1 MKCLGGLRASE
12 TWGHAMLKLSL
23 WAWCLAL
30 VLPALQ
36 AQNLPAGKRLYGV
49 QVGVA
54 GSSYTLDYSDGRE
67 EGVAIYGDLDLPK
80 HLGLEALYRN
90 ASIQTP
96 HDIGENH
103 LLVGPRLRITRGRFT
118 PYGKALIGL
127 GTINFQQGYYQTAS
141 SQSYLIYAFG
151 GGVDFHA
158 TRRINLRIIDFE
170 YQLWPTFQP
179 HGLTPTGFS
188 VGAAYAF

>member
-1 MKCLGGLRASE
+1 
-12 TWGHAMLKLSL
+12 MLKNLL
-23 WAWCLAL
+23 LPLYL
-30 VLPALQ
+30 VAICSIAS
-36 AQNLPAGKRLYGV
+36 AQNVAAGKREIAV

-54 GSSYTLDYSDGRE
+54 GSSYTLDYDDGRE
-67 EGVAIYGDLDLPK
+67 EGIAIYADLDLPR
-80 HLGLEALYRN
+80 HLGIEALYRN
-90 ASIQTP
+90 ASLQTP

-103 LLVGPRLRITRGRFT
+103 ALVGPRLTIHKGRFI
-118 PYGKALIGL
+118 PYAKALVGI
-127 GTINFQQGYYQTAS
+127 GTINFQQGYYQSSS

-151 GGVDFHA
+151 GGLDYHLSRHLNIRA
-158 TRRINLRIIDFE
+158 LDFE